1 MSQTLSDLRK
11 KPHHSFSSING
22 FVNICSLQ
30 YAFRYIYKAE
40 AESTPVSLL
49 FGSAFHRTCEWIA
62 EGRMQNESYKI
73 EEAQDV
79 FSECWTA
86 QCLNADK
93 LSLTKDEWEQL
104 NATGR
109 KMIACLDREWTEKT
123 ILNVAK
129 AFTVR
134 LESSDVPLIGEID
147 LIIKDKHGEIVL
159 VDWKTAARKWPAG
172 KCAKD
177 LQATCF
183 CYAMKQL
190 TGLDHGFRYDVIT
203 KAKEP
208 SYSQHC
214 TTRTDDD
221 YARLSRLVRV
231 VETAVQNEVFLPNEQ
246 SFYCGGCQYSQKCK
260 SWHRKQAR
268 TISIPAQKAA

>member
-40 AESTPVSLL
+40 PETTPVSLL

-62 EGRMQNESYKI
+62 LGRMQNEAYKV

-79 FSECWTA
+79 FSECWTV
-86 QCLNADK
+86 QCLDADK
-93 LSLTKDEWEQL
+93 LSMTKDEWEQL

-109 KMIACLDREWTEKT
+109 RMIECLDREWTEKN

-129 AFTVR
+129 AFSVR
-134 LESSDVPLIGEID
+134 LDGTDVPLIGEID
-147 LIIKDKHGEIVL
+147 LIVKDSKGDITL
-159 VDWKTAARKWPAG
+159 IDWKTAARKWSKDKP
-172 KCAKD
+172 AKD

-190 TGLDHGFRYDVIT
+190 TGLDHTFAYDVVT

-208 SYSQHC
+208 SYTRHT
-214 TTRTDDD
+214 TTRSDDD
-221 YARLSRLVRV
+221 YKRLNHLVRA
-231 VETAVQNEVFLPNEQ
+231 VEKAVANEVFLPNEQ
-246 SFYCGGCQYSQKCK
+246 SFYCSGCQYASACK
-260 SWHRKQAR
+260 EWHRKQAA
-268 TISIPAQKAA
+268 TISVPAAA